1 MRKVDV
7 CPSENSGRDLGLEI
21 SPAPRP
27 RGAIPPSRERRDPLT
42 FCGWAAFPN
51 QIRATLLWNQ
61 PKNVMDDG
69 PTSVS
74 LGTLAVRARYRR
86 TDKRRVCQDCLV
98 GFRCQRVVVAYPE
111 STLSC
116 SITGGRKVTLYITR
130 IHRTSQSLVWL
141 LGGSF
146 AGVERRAR
154 VRAFL

>member
-7 CPSENSGRDLGLEI
+7 CPSENSGRD
-21 SPAPRP
+21 RP
-27 RGAIPPSRERRDPLT
+27 WSGNFASSKAAWCDTSFSRGDPPT
-42 FCGWAAFPN
+42 FCRWAAFPN
-51 QIRATLLWNQ
+51 QIRATLLWNR

-69 PTSVS
+69 PPSVS

-98 GFRCQRVVVAYPE
+98 GFRCQRVVAYPE
-111 STLSC
+111 STQSC
-116 SITGGRKVTLYITR
+116 SIIGGRKVTLYITR